1 MKFSIDEFNKNFNES
16 LAFFLADNGLGLY
29 FLWVGLLA
37 K

>member
-1 MKFSIDEFNKNFNES
+1 MKFTTDEFNKNFNES
-16 LAFFLADNGLGLY
+16 LGFFLADNGLGLY